1 MRTPRALPVLALL
14 AAGGCWPTH
23 DPAPEEE
30 AIGIY
35 ESAEKE
41 YGAGRYAEAAPG
53 YEFAIKHRNRW
64 KDPYVKLARCYEA
77 MGRRDDAVRTLEQLL
92 AFDRFDEEGRREL
105 ARIEAMRKP

>member
-1 MRTPRALPVLALL
+1 MRRARFLAILALMS
-14 AAGGCWPTH
+14 GGCWPSH
-23 DPAPEEE
+23 GPAPEEE

-64 KDPYVKLARCYEA
+64 KEPHFKLARCYESL
-77 MGRRDDAVRTLEQLL
+77 GRPDDAIQALRKLL
-92 AFDRFDEEGRREL
+92 AFDRDDENGRREL
-105 ARIEAMRKP
+105 ARLEELRKR